1 MPLLHGDDMIRFKIL
16 ILGIHLLP
24 LCVVSSALAENKFLV
39 EMRAISGQPHIV
51 FSRGKKVSF
60 RGRRLM
66 LPGDHIVTS
75 ARSRALIHFRRRP
88 GCRLLV
94 EPNTSFQLVGLR
106 RGGTYSAKLNRGTV
120 KCYKASCGLSLSVV
134 TPAGELRGK
143 GVEFAL
149 KAYDRFTT
157 VFLKKGR
164 MRLLVGGQAVP
175 LREMT
180 RTTVSK
186 TGGHR
191 IATMYSGDPRIPSLF
206 SPIPLT
212 GNSSSSKRRFRDKYI
227 SPASVTR
234 SP

>member
-1 MPLLHGDDMIRFKIL
+1 MKRLKIL
-16 ILGIHLLP
+16 ILGMHLFP
-24 LCVVSSALAENKFLV
+24 LCIVTSAASEERLLV

-51 FSRGKKVSF
+51 FSRGRKVF
-60 RGRRLM
+60 LRGKRSM

-75 ARSRALIHFRRRP
+75 ASSRALVHFRRRP
-88 GCRLLV
+88 GCELVV
-94 EPNTSFQLVGLR
+94 EPNTSFELVGMK
-106 RGGTYSAKLNRGTV
+106 RGGAYAARLNRGTV
-120 KCYKASCGLSLSVV
+120 KCGKASCGLSLSVM
-134 TPAGELRGK
+134 TPAGVVRGK

-149 KAYDRFTT
+149 KAYRHFTT
-157 VFLKKGR
+157 VTLKKGR

-180 RTTVSK
+180 RTTVSR

-191 IATMYSGDPRIPSLF
+191 IATIYGGPTRVPSLF
-206 SPIPLT
+206 SPLPLPGISPAHT
-212 GNSSSSKRRFRDKYI
+212 KRRFRDKYI

>member
-1 MPLLHGDDMIRFKIL
+1 MTRLKIL
-16 ILGIHLLP
+16 FLGIHLIP
-24 LCVVSSALAENKFLV
+24 LCMVSSVVAEDRFLV
-39 EMRAISGQPHIV
+39 EMRAVSGQPHIV

-60 RGRRLM
+60 RGRRAM

-75 ARSRALIHFRRRP
+75 ARARALIHFRRRP
-88 GCRLLV
+88 GCRLMV
-94 EPNTSFQLVGLR
+94 EPNSSFQLMGLER
-106 RGGTYSAKLNRGTV
+106 SGTYSAKLNRGTV
-120 KCYKASCGLSLSVV
+120 KCDRATCGLSLSVK
-134 TPAGELRGK
+134 TPAGVLLGK

-191 IATMYSGDPRIPSLF
+191 IATMYSGDSDMPSLF
-206 SPIPLT
+206 SPLPLPGIP
-212 GNSSSSKRRFRDKYI
+212 GASSKRSYGDKFI
-227 SPASVTR
+227 SPASMTR

>member
-1 MPLLHGDDMIRFKIL
+1 MTRLKIL
-16 ILGIHLLP
+16 ILGIHLIP
-24 LCVVSSALAENKFLV
+24 LCMVSSAAADDKFLV
-39 EMRAISGQPHIV
+39 EMRAIAGLPHIV
-51 FSRGKKVSF
+51 LSPGRKVALRGI
-60 RGRRLM
+60 RPM

-88 GCRLLV
+88 GCRLVV
-94 EPNTSFQLVGLR
+94 EPNTSFELIGMK
-106 RGGTYSAKLNRGTV
+106 RGGGYSARLNRGAVRCAQAT
-120 KCYKASCGLSLSVV
+120 CGLSLSVV
-134 TPAGELRGK
+134 TPAGMLRGK

-149 KAYDRFTT
+149 KAYRHFTT
-157 VFLKKGR
+157 VTLKKGR

-191 IATMYSGDPRIPSLF
+191 VSTLYRGERIPSLF
-206 SPIPLT
+206 SPLPLP
-212 GNSSSSKRRFRDKYI
+212 GISPAPSKRRYRDKFI

>member
-1 MPLLHGDDMIRFKIL
+1 
-16 ILGIHLLP
+16 
-24 LCVVSSALAENKFLV
+24 
-39 EMRAISGQPHIV
+39 
-51 FSRGKKVSF
+51 
-60 RGRRLM
+60 M

-75 ARSRALIHFRRRP
+75 ASSRALIHFRRRP

-94 EPNTSFQLVGLR
+94 EPNTSFQLVGLK
-106 RGGTYSAKLNRGTV
+106 RGGTYTAKLNRGTV
-120 KCYKASCGLSLSVV
+120 KCYKVTCGMSLSVM
-134 TPAGELRGK
+134 TPAGVVRGK

-157 VFLKKGR
+157 VILKKGR

-191 IATMYSGDPRIPSLF
+191 VATLYRAERIPSLF
-206 SPIPLT
+206 SPLPLPGISPT
-212 GNSSSSKRRFRDKYI
+212 SSKRRFRGKYI
-227 SPASVTR
+227 APASVTR

>member
-1 MPLLHGDDMIRFKIL
+1 MTRLKIL
-16 ILGIHLLP
+16 ILGMHLFP
-24 LCVVSSALAENKFLV
+24 LCIVPTALAENKYLV
-39 EMRAISGQPHIV
+39 EMRAISGLPHIV
-51 FSRGKKVSF
+51 FSRGKKVDL
-60 RGRRLM
+60 RGRRSM

-88 GCRLLV
+88 GCTLVV
-94 EPNTSFQLVGLR
+94 EPNTSFQLVGLK
-106 RGGTYSAKLNRGTV
+106 RGGTYTTKLNRGTV
-120 KCYKASCGLSLSVV
+120 KCVQATCGLRLRVM
-134 TPAGELRGK
+134 TPAGELLGQ

-157 VFLKKGR
+157 VSLKKGR

-191 IATMYSGDPRIPSLF
+191 IATMYSGDPRMPSLF
-206 SPIPLT
+206 SPLPGISPT
-212 GNSSSSKRRFRDKYI
+212 SSKRRFRGKYI
-227 SPASVTR
+227 SPASMTR

>member
-1 MPLLHGDDMIRFKIL
+1 MTRLKIL
-16 ILGIHLLP
+16 ILGMHLIP
-24 LCVVSSALAENKFLV
+24 LCVVSAAVAEDRFLV
-39 EMRAISGQPHIV
+39 DMRAISGLPHIV

-60 RGRRLM
+60 RGKRSM

-75 ARSRALIHFRRRP
+75 ASARALIHFRRRP
-88 GCRLLV
+88 GCRLVV
-94 EPNTSFQLVGLR
+94 EPNTSFQLVGLK
-106 RGGTYSAKLNRGTV
+106 RGGTYSAKLNRGMV
-120 KCYKASCGLSLSVV
+120 KCAQSTCGLSLRVI
-134 TPAGELRGK
+134 TPSGELLGR

-149 KAYDRFTT
+149 KAYDQFTT

-206 SPIPLT
+206 SPLPLQ
-212 GNSSSSKRRFRDKYI
+212 GISPNSSKRRYRDKFI
-227 SPASVTR
+227 SPASMTR

>member
-1 MPLLHGDDMIRFKIL
+1 MTRLKIL
-16 ILGIHLLP
+16 ILGVHLFP
-24 LCVVSSALAENKFLV
+24 LCVAPFALAENKFLV

-60 RGRRLM
+60 RGRRSM

-75 ARSRALIHFRRRP
+75 ASSRALIDFRQRP
-88 GCRLLV
+88 GCRLVL
-94 EPNTSFQLVGLR
+94 EPNSSFELIGR
-106 RGGTYSAKLNRGTV
+106 KRGGTYSAKLNRGFV
-120 KCYKASCGLSLSVV
+120 KCAQDSCGLSLRVM
-134 TPAGELRGK
+134 TPAGELFGQ

-191 IATMYSGDPRIPSLF
+191 IATMYRGDPRIHSLF
-206 SPIPLT
+206 SPIPLSGISPT
-212 GNSSSSKRRFRDKYI
+212 STKRRFRDKYI
-227 SPASVTR
+227 SPASITR
-234 SP
+234 RP

>member
-1 MPLLHGDDMIRFKIL
+1 MTRFKIL
-16 ILGIHLLP
+16 ILGMHLLP
-24 LCVVSSALAENKFLV
+24 LCVVSSAAAEDRFLV

-51 FSRGKKVSF
+51 FSHGKKVSL
-60 RGRRLM
+60 RGRRSM

-75 ARSRALIHFRRRP
+75 ASSRALVHFRRRP

-94 EPNTSFQLVGLR
+94 DPNTSFQFVGLR

-120 KCYKASCGLSLSVV
+120 QCYKASCKLSLRVM
-134 TPAGELRGK
+134 TPAGVVRGK

-191 IATMYSGDPRIPSLF
+191 IATLYSGDPRIPSLF
-206 SPIPLT
+206 SPLPLSGISPT
-212 GNSSSSKRRFRDKYI
+212 TSKRRFRDKYI
-227 SPASVTR
+227 SPASMTR